1 MVRSVEFFGAV
12 LGIKSHASTLAQRNA
27 VMLYTHAYRINHLN
41 IIFPFRRPGL
51 SGLANFAIIIK
62 YTPIQLSR
70 YCVILIEPAAR
81 YRCIIPEPHLAV
93 IRRNRSLAV
102 PH

>member
-12 LGIKSHASTLAQRNA
+12 LGIKSRASTLAQRSA

-41 IIFPFRRPGL
+41 IIPLFGRPGL

-70 YCVILIEPAAR
+70 Y
-81 YRCIIPEPHLAV
+81 
-93 IRRNRSLAV
+93 
-102 PH
+102 